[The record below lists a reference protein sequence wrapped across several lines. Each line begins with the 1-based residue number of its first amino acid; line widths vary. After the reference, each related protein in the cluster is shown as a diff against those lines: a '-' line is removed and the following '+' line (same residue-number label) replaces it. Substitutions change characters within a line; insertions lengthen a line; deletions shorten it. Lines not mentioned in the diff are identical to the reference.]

1 MNTITGGNGPSCS
14 GCVTNVG
21 IRPALVEISTMRS
34 FIALHLVP
42 PRSMLELAEQQLAG
56 HFPVRLGHKITPISR
71 EERVAFAV
79 QAAACFAG
87 IRPRCTKHTRR
98 GGSKIMAQ
106 RGPRCAPN
114 APAADPWRGCLG

>member
-87 IRPRCTKHTRR
+87 IRPRCSR
-98 GGSKIMAQ
+98 GKVRSERPRSGSLA
-106 RGPRCAPN
+106 RLFGLRT
-114 APAADPWRGCLG
+114 PAKLTAAIWR